1 MLLRDIGAYSPWL
14 QHGVNTYMGCTNEEF
29 VSLLKGIVE
38 KDLPDLTEQGY
49 QVAKERNIEN
59 IGRQLKKVYEAVLQR
74 NDTDNL

>member
-1 MLLRDIGAYSPWL
+1 MIYSYTVKGTIW
-14 QHGVNTYMGCTNEEF
+14 VANEEF

-59 IGRQLKKVYEAVLQR
+59 IGRQLKKVYEAVLQG
-74 NDTDNL
+74 NDTDDL

>member
-1 MLLRDIGAYSPWL
+1 
-14 QHGVNTYMGCTNEEF
+14 MGSTNEEF

-59 IGRQLKKVYEAVLQR
+59 IGRQLKKVYEAVLQG
-74 NDTDNL
+74 NDTDDL